1 MTTRKNSKSKPSGK
15 SKARSL
21 KGIAGFKD
29 INVVTLSYDGSTVIK
44 NKALQKSIIDR
55 IKAARKSALQKELE
69 KYPVL
74 KALPRVKSKETKIVI
89 DSKSILK
96 KSKGRYVMDTFD
108 LNNLM
113 GTLVQL
119 ATMHQTKGSLFH
131 KPGLITNV
139 TDFTVKITYRND
151 GPNMRAMVDGSQRN
165 AWKRKGEKD

>member
-1 MTTRKNSKSKPSGK
+1 MTTRKNSKSKSANK

-21 KGIAGFKD
+21 KSVAGFKD

-44 NKALQKSIIDR
+44 NKALQKSILDR

-74 KALPRVKSKETKIVI
+74 KALPKVKGKETKIVI
-89 DSKSILK
+89 DSKSVLK

-108 LNNLM
+108 FNNLM

-119 ATMHQTKGSLFH
+119 ATLHQTKGSLFR

-139 TDFTVKITYRND
+139 TDFSVSITYRND
-151 GPNMRAMVDGSQRN
+151 GPNMRPMVSGSQRA
-165 AWKRKGEKD
+165 AWRRKGEKD

>member
-1 MTTRKNSKSKPSGK
+1 MTTRKNSKSKPAGK

-21 KGIAGFKD
+21 KGVAGFKD

-44 NKALQKSIIDR
+44 DKKLQKSIINR
-55 IKAARKSALQKELE
+55 IRAARESAIQRELK

-74 KALPRVKSKETKIVI
+74 KALPKVKSKETKIVI
-89 DSKSILK
+89 DSKSVLK

-119 ATMHQTKGSLFH
+119 ATMHQTKGSLFSN
-131 KPGLITNV
+131 PGIVNV
-139 TDFTVKITYRND
+139 TDFSIKITYRND
-151 GPNMRAMVDGSQRN
+151 GPNMRAMVDGSQRA